1 MSPRKEITIPVSFTF
16 QIQSPGTNSYMNS
29 EKRQEVLEERKGKT
43 NISERFK
50 LKKNN
55 PHYRQNVVKQNAVFL
70 ITFPR
75 SPVC

>member
-1 MSPRKEITIPVSFTF
+1 
-16 QIQSPGTNSYMNS
+16 MNS

-55 PHYRQNVVKQNAVFL
+55 PHYRQNVVKQNVVFL

-75 SPVC
+75 PPVC

>member
-1 MSPRKEITIPVSFTF
+1 
-16 QIQSPGTNSYMNS
+16 MNS
-29 EKRQEVLEERKGKT
+29 QKRQEVLEERKGKI
-43 NISERFK
+43 NISECFK

-55 PHYRQNVVKQNAVFL
+55 PHYRQNVVKQNVVFL